1 MLDFNGYVVGW
12 LNGTISDFLVEFP
25 RGFEAVKY
33 VLITCLDSDPAPA
46 LILKDNTELRVAIG
60 GATAVQNGLLVPCKS
75 LRKTSLR
82 DQLFAGFDEI
92 WFFPSDDVKPKP
104 PTASIVGPHRIDRPT
119 IEELG
124 EWLVANDC
132 LLGLGDGAGL
142 NIIAK
147 ADGVA
152 GRVIGHSLAQP
163 EPAFQMSD
171 LWVQD
176 EDAAIASTKP
186 ARQLMRKK
194 AEWRRT

>member
-1 MLDFNGYVVGW
+1 MLDFNGYVAGW
-12 LNGTISDFLVEFP
+12 LNGTISDFLSEFP

-46 LILKDNTELRVAIG
+46 LMLKNNTELGAAIG
-60 GATAVQNGLLVPCKS
+60 GATAVQNGLLVPYKS
-75 LRKTSLR
+75 LQKASLR

-104 PTASIVGPHRIDRPT
+104 RTASIVGPHRIDRAT

-124 EWLVANDC
+124 EWLVVNDC
-132 LLGLGDGAGL
+132 LLGLGDGVGV
-142 NIIAK
+142 NIIVK
-147 ADGVA
+147 ADGIA

-163 EPAFQMSD
+163 EPVFQMSD

-176 EDAAIASTKP
+176 EDVAIASTKP
-186 ARQLMRKK
+186 ARQLMQKK
-194 AEWRRT
+194 AERRSR